1 MKRKIIKTL
10 AAAGSFVVLA
20 NCQATLRSY
29 ASEMADGAEYTVSN
43 ARECRRLLMEAV
55 SSVYGRERNEFF
67 VTGEDY
73 EPDTLIIAQM
83 FPETINISN
92 TKILEYEENGKKYVT
107 CRIGF
112 ERRPGGDTCSHQWK
126 TESLEEESCL
136 WGRKEKLICELCGKE
151 QIISA
156 APPGH
161 VDKNGDTF
169 CDRCK
174 DRIEGEQEAERK
186 YWTVGEI
193 QSREIGGK
201 TYKFRCVDE
210 DYSTNHSDNQKYAL
224 FLCEAVIRSDIDS
237 TDSKRKIITFGKTSN
252 YKTSDA
258 RKWLLESG
266 KASEK
271 DLAFINT
278 GVNSAFSGKTEEG
291 AFMEFS
297 DAELSKMDLPVQVV
311 MDQWF
316 LLSLEEALEYRD
328 ILWEVSGKESPY
340 SQGYWLRTPVFM
352 EESSNKFAY
361 GEWEYAVDLIRGCIR
376 PAQVFDGA
384 MGFRPAY
391 CLPQM

>member
-67 VTGEDY
+67 FTGEDY

-376 PAQVFDGA
+376 PVQVFDGA

>member
-67 VTGEDY
+67 FTGEDY

-174 DRIEGEQEAERK
+174 DRIEGEQEAERR

-376 PAQVFDGA
+376 PVQVFDGA